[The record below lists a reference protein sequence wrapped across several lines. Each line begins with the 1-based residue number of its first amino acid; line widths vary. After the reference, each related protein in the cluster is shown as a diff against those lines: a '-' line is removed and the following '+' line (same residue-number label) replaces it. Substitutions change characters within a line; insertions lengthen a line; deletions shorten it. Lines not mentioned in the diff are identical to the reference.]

1 MSKIEVDA
9 IEPQSGTTLT
19 VGASG
24 DTVTVP
30 SGVTFDASNSTLTLP
45 DGSVS
50 LAKLSATGTKDA
62 TTFLRGDNSFAEVP
76 AGGITEFDQWRLT
89 ANFGSNAGA
98 VPNTNWE
105 RVDDAT
111 FEKIGTGMSESS
123 GIFSFPSTGKYLVN
137 VQATGKGDGGNLLIG
152 SVTLQVTTDNSSYT
166 TRSEGITELLDNGY
180 GQLYFGTLVDVTDIS
195 NIKIRL
201 GISANANEIVLQ
213 GNTDS
218 SKTAIFFRK
227 LGDT

>member
-1 MSKIEVDA
+1 MAYIGK
-9 IEPQSGTTLT
+9 
-19 VGASG
+19 
-24 DTVTVP
+24 VP
-30 SGVTFDASNSTLTLP
+30 SAVPLTSADIADSIVTSAKIADGTITLS
-45 DGSVS
+45 D
-50 LAKLSATGTKDA
+50 LSATGTQDA
-62 TTFLRGDNSFAEVP
+62 TTFLRGDNTFAEVP

-89 ANFGSNAGA
+89 ADFGSNTGA

-105 RVDDAT
+105 RVDDPT

-137 VQATGKGDGGNLLIG
+137 VQSTGKGDGGNLLTG
-152 SVTLQVTTDNSSYT
+152 SVTLQVTTNNSSYT
-166 TRSEGITELLDNGY
+166 TRAEGITELLDNGH

-201 GISANANEIVLQ
+201 GVSANVNQIFLQ

-218 SKTAIFFRK
+218 SKTAIFFTK